1 MYHEAGK
8 GSAPRPIDKEKY
20 DQSFDTIFGVKKPT
34 RGSFVFDPETN
45 KLVPKD
51 EYYGSSAQV
60 NAPMVQPDIAGYKSM
75 VTGEW
80 IGSRS
85 SHRQHL
91 KQHRLVEIGTE
102 TKAHLTKQA
111 PKVDREAIKRD
122 IHTAMQK
129 LGY

>member
-1 MYHEAGK
+1 MHSEAGK
-8 GSAPRPIDKEKY
+8 GSDRRPTDEKAFASNY
-20 DQSFDTIFGVKKPT
+20 DAIFGDKKPT

-60 NAPMVQPDIAGYKSM
+60 NAPMVQADIAGYKSM

-85 SHRQHL
+85 THRQHL
-91 KQHRLVEIGTE
+91 KEHRLVEIGNE
-102 TKAHLTKQA
+102 VKAHTTKQA

>member
-8 GSAPRPIDKEKY
+8 GSAPRPTNKEAFDKG
-20 DQSFDTIFGVKKPT
+20 FDAIFGVKKPT

-91 KQHRLVEIGTE
+91 KQHRLVEIGNE
-102 TKAHLTKQA
+102 IKAHTTKQA